1 VSGTRVTADAGEGEQ
16 PVAHHLRHPC
26 PGCATPIQIQRFACG
41 GCWRRIPGNL
51 RTAIARSWGRR
62 LNGVTGAVGEH
73 LSAKTAAVEW
83 LEQHPR
89 EEGHK

>member
-1 VSGTRVTADAGEGEQ
+1 M
-16 PVAHHLRHPC
+16 
-26 PGCATPIQIQRFACG
+26 
-41 GCWRRIPGNL
+41 